1 MLFRVLLVEDNDT
14 DAELICRQLARSHP
28 DSKIHRVQTEAEFL
42 LALKE
47 IKPHLI
53 LSDFSLPQF
62 NGLRA
67 LELAC
72 ARADQT
78 PFILVSGTANVREAR
93 EVLSRGASEYV
104 RKSELSGLG
113 AAIDRALT
121 ASQAD
126 DPDLPTGD

>member
-1 MLFRVLLVEDNDT
+1 MLFRVLLVEDNDA

-28 DSKIHRVQTEAEFL
+28 GCKIHRVQTEAEFL

-67 LELAC
+67 LELAST
-72 ARADQT
+72 RADHA
-78 PFILVSGTANVREAR
+78 PFILVSGTANVGEAR
-93 EVLSRGASEYV
+93 QVLSRGAHEFV
-104 RKSELSGLG
+104 RKSELSRLG
-113 AAIDRALT
+113 AAIDRALLLT
-121 ASQAD
+121 PYVKAN
-126 DPDLPTGD
+126 